1 MGLVRLDLRGCG
13 RVVLV
18 AVARVTAARALPL
31 VRDLRVSGEGRPALV
46 TVRAPEGHPT
56 TRRDL
61 AAFGLAHRPG
71 TYSAAPDPVATGH
84 GTPPRSD
91 GCRQMPCLSTSP
103 SAMIAANHTMP
114 VKMVIR
120 SRFFSTIDEPDRV
133 DETPPPNRSD
143 RPPPL
148 PRCSR
153 MSSTRSRLVISSTI
167 EINSDMGSLGSGC
180 SAPSS
185 VPDVRG

>member
-1 MGLVRLDLRGCG
+1 MGLVRLDPRGRG
-13 RVVLV
+13 RAVLV

-31 VRDLRVSGEGRPALV
+31 VGDLRVSGEGRPALV
-46 TVRAPEGHPT
+46 TVRAPEGHPA

-71 TYSAAPDPVATGH
+71 TYSAAADRVATGH
-84 GTPPRSD
+84 GTAPRSD
-91 GCRQMPCLSTSP
+91 GSRQMPCVRTSP

-114 VKMVIR
+114 VKMFTR
-120 SRFFSTIDEPDRV
+120 SRFFSTIDEPDSV
-133 DETPPPNRSD
+133 DETPPAKRSD

-153 MSSTRSRLVISSTI
+153 MSSTRSRLVSTRTM
-167 EINSDMGSLGSGC
+167 EMTTDT
-180 SAPSS
+180 
-185 VPDVRG
+185 